1 MRELGLENELLR
13 KGRAEGLIEGREEGR
28 AEGEQERKKLEK
40 ENASLKAELEELRKK
55 VMV

>member
-13 KGRAEGLIEGREEGR
+13 KGRAEGR

-40 ENASLKAELEELRKK
+40 ENASLKEQLRDARKT
-55 VMV
+55 